1 MHETKSPLASAGIW
15 GGLVATGAGIA
26 GIWGYQVTPEMQ
38 GEIVM
43 LLNSL
48 AAVIGGVIAI
58 WGRYKAT
65 RKIDIKA
72 PV

>member
-1 MHETKSPLASAGIW
+1 MHETKNPLASAGIW
-15 GGLVATGAGIA
+15 GGLVSAGSGIA
-26 GIWGYQVTPEMQ
+26 GLWGYSVTPEMQ
-38 GEIVM
+38 GDIVM

-48 AAVIGGVIAI
+48 AAVIGGVIAV